1 MHQRF
6 QWYRPMERGR
16 RRSLGSHQR
25 VGAFVALG
33 FVALVACGGASR
45 SGPPPAVAPRQP
57 QNAAALCDTGQ
68 AQLEQHDYKAA
79 ADSLDRCI
87 QADPARAYAYYYAG
101 LAYQQLGDIGSMADR
116 FERFLKL
123 APDDAPERPRVEA
136 ILRSIRE

>member
-1 MHQRF
+1 
-6 QWYRPMERGR
+6 
-16 RRSLGSHQR
+16 LGSHQR